1 MKKEIAKKWVEAL
14 RSGDYTQEKAQL
26 RGFKGFCCL
35 GVLCNIHAQEHPEI
49 AKKELNPGMYLGSAY
64 ILPKEVMKWAG
75 LSTEA
80 GEKRD
85 RTNLNINGE
94 TYTHLAHANDKGVT
108 FEGIAKWIEKNY
120 KEL

>member
-14 RSGDYTQEKAQL
+14 RSGDYPQTKSQL
-26 RGFKGFCCL
+26 RNATGFCCL

-49 AKKELNPGMYLGSAY
+49 AKKQINPSMYLEGAY
-64 ILPKEVMKWAG
+64 TLPKEVMKWAG
-75 LSTEA
+75 LSGEA

-85 RTNLNINGE
+85 LKGFTIDGE
-94 TYTHLAHANDKGVT
+94 TYSHLAHANDKGVP
-108 FEGIAKWIEKNY
+108 FEKIANWIEKNY